1 MSFLRSMPRSLHIAT
16 TSLAR
21 SNFTVATPLL
31 QKTKRDIHNITLP
44 IHSEDTVYSP
54 STAQRQ
60 VQLEIQRLRQS
71 VAEKDILIEELKS
84 QLMQKGEVVKKEEMM
99 QKGERRVETGRR
111 ADKMMELLVGM
122 SARERGAYDPL

>member
-1 MSFLRSMPRSLHIAT
+1 MPRSLHIAT

-44 IHSEDTVYSP
+44 IHSEDTVYSL
-54 STAQRQ
+54 RQ

>member
-44 IHSEDTVYSP
+44 IHSEDTVYSL
-54 STAQRQ
+54 RQ